1 MNNELKGAKSIQT
14 VLTIGLVFQIVYL
27 VLMWIANIF
36 QSSYMFMFTDI
47 ELEPV
52 MDMPM
57 LLASTITS
65 ILYFIIFTVF
75 YSKVQR
81 SSRATV
87 GLGIAVGIYDV
98 LFYLIIPHIV
108 VFISNS
114 MAAMKGERTLLT
126 VACVRN
132 AESMIDILF
141 AVAVGLLLCAY
152 AMYWYAVKYM
162 QQDNQNNWA
171 M

>member
-36 QSSYMFMFTDI
+36 QSSYIFLFTDV

-52 MDMPM
+52 MDMPV
-57 LLASTITS
+57 LLASMITS
-65 ILYFIIFTVF
+65 LLYFAIYGVF
-75 YSKVQR
+75 YSMVQR
-81 SSRATV
+81 SSRATL
-87 GLGIAVGIYDV
+87 GLGIAVGVYGV

-114 MAAMKGERTLLT
+114 LAAMKGERTLLT

-141 AVAVGLLLCAY
+141 AVAIVLLLCAY
-152 AMYWYAVKYM
+152 AMYWYAAKYM
-162 QQDNQNNWA
+162 PQDNSNNWA

>member
-14 VLTIGLVFQIVYL
+14 VLIMGLVFQVVYI

-36 QSSYMFMFTDI
+36 QSSYSFLFTEK

-52 MDMPM
+52 MDTPVLIAAM
-57 LLASTITS
+57 ITS
-65 ILYFIIFTVF
+65 ILYFIIFSGF
-75 YSKVQR
+75 YSMVQR
-81 SSRATV
+81 SSRATA
-87 GLGIAVGIYDV
+87 GLGIAVGIYSV

-108 VFISNS
+108 GYVSNS
-114 MAAMKGERTLLT
+114 LAAMKGEKTLLAI
-126 VACVRN
+126 VCVRN
-132 AESMIDILF
+132 AENVINPLF
-141 AVAVGLLLCAY
+141 AVAIALLLCAY

-162 QQDNQNNWA
+162 PQDNQNNWA